1 MNRREF
7 LTSGIAVGVA
17 GFVPGAFG
25 AGDARIWYGARLD
38 ADGRAHASGFDADG
52 RLRFDVV
59 LPARAHGAGYS
70 AARGELVVASRRPGD
85 FLWVVDALTG
95 RVRHRIAA
103 ASGRFF
109 NGHAVYARGLLY
121 ATESVVTDAP
131 LPGGNGVI
139 GVYDAA
145 TGFARVAEFASGG
158 HDPHQLLAL
167 GDELVV
173 ANGGLLTH
181 PDAPGVKLNIDTM
194 DSSVVRIDARDGR
207 INAQHRLG
215 AALHRVGLRHLAAA
229 PDGTVAVVA
238 QYEGPV
244 GDDVPLVALLRPGRA
259 LAPLE
264 LPQQERLKNY
274 VGSVAF
280 DAGGRMLGLASP
292 RGGVALFHDV
302 DADTTRGLIEVPDGC
317 GIAATRKPGEF
328 VVSSGLGGVRRWLA
342 GEGSRLT
349 GAAELDHSRWD
360 NHLLELA

>member
-95 RVRHRIAA
+95 RVRH
-103 ASGRFF
+103 
-109 NGHAVYARGLLY
+109 
-121 ATESVVTDAP
+121 P

-194 DSSVVRIDARDGR
+194 DSSVVRIDARD
-207 INAQHRLG
+207 
-215 AALHRVGLRHLAAA
+215 
-229 PDGTVAVVA
+229 
-238 QYEGPV
+238 
-244 GDDVPLVALLRPGRA
+244 
-259 LAPLE
+259 
-264 LPQQERLKNY
+264 
-274 VGSVAF
+274 
-280 DAGGRMLGLASP
+280 
-292 RGGVALFHDV
+292 
-302 DADTTRGLIEVPDGC
+302 
-317 GIAATRKPGEF
+317 
-328 VVSSGLGGVRRWLA
+328 
-342 GEGSRLT
+342 
-349 GAAELDHSRWD
+349 
-360 NHLLELA
+360 